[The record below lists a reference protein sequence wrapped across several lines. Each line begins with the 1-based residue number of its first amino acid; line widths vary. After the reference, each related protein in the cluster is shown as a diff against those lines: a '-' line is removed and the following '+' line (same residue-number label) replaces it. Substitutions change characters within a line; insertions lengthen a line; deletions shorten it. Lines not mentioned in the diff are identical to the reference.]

1 MDSTAP
7 ILNDP
12 VDVQDDS
19 SLGLVSLAE
28 ARFEHWRRTI
38 GLFAGPI
45 ALALVWLL
53 PIAGLSSEAH
63 RLAAVVAL
71 VVCWWVTEPIPLPA
85 TALVGV
91 VLTVLAGISTA
102 ADAFAPFA
110 NPIIFLFIGSFMIG
124 RAMSA
129 HALDRHLAFGLLAL
143 PIVRGNVGRTRF
155 AVAGLCVALSA
166 WMSNTATAAMMVPV
180 AIGVLEAT
188 RRDRSSPLRSP
199 VAVGFLL
206 TIAYG
211 AAIGG
216 MMTPIGT
223 PPNLIAIGLLD
234 RLAGVRIDFVS
245 WMLIG
250 VPIALAMGA
259 AMYALSSI
267 MFANRTTMA
276 QSAAAYIQREQSTAR
291 QWTPG
296 KRNCIIAFGT
306 AVVLWVTPGIIAA
319 AGVTSPL
326 ARSIAGRL
334 DEGVVAIAAASLLFL
349 LPINWRRRQ
358 FTLDWKAASGIDWGT
373 ILLFGG
379 GLSLGRLMFETGL
392 ASVLGSGLVS
402 LTGAESLW
410 AVTAVGIVAAIA
422 LTEVTSNTAAANMLV
437 PVILTICAAG
447 GLNPVPPVLGV
458 ALGTSMAF
466 MLPISTPPNAIIY
479 GTGLVRITEMM
490 RFGLIVDAI
499 GAVILFG
506 GLRLLCPLLG
516 FS

>member
-1 MDSTAP
+1 MESAAP
-7 ILNDP
+7 MPDDP
-12 VDVQDDS
+12 VDAQDES
-19 SLGLVSLAE
+19 TLGVVSLAE
-28 ARFEHWRRTI
+28 VRFEHWRRTI
-38 GLFAGPI
+38 GLFGGP
-45 ALALVWLL
+45 AFFVLVWLL
-53 PIAGLSSEAH
+53 PIAGLSVQAH

-91 VLTVLAGISTA
+91 VLTVLTGIATA
-102 ADAFAPFA
+102 PEAFAPFA

-124 RAMSA
+124 RAMST
-129 HALDRHLAFGLLAL
+129 HGLDRHIAFGLLSL
-143 PIVRGNVGRTRF
+143 PVVRGDIGRTRL
-155 AVAGLCVALSA
+155 AVAGLTMGVSA

-188 RRDRSSPLRSP
+188 RRDRSHPLRSP

-211 AAIGG
+211 AGIGG
-216 MMTPIGT
+216 MMTPVGT

-234 RLAGVRIDFVS
+234 RLTGIRLDFVT
-245 WMLIG
+245 WMLVA
-250 VPIALAMGA
+250 VPIALTMGA
-259 AMYALSSI
+259 AMYGLSTV
-267 MFANRTTMA
+267 MFTGPATGS
-276 QSAAAYIQREQSTAR
+276 SAAAYIQREQSAAR
-291 QWTPG
+291 RWTPG
-296 KRNCIIAFGT
+296 KRNCIIVFGT
-306 AVVLWVTPGIIAA
+306 AVTLWVTPGVIAA
-319 AGVTSPL
+319 AGLTAPL
-326 ARSIAGRL
+326 AKSVAARL

-358 FTLDWKAASGIDWGT
+358 FTLDWHAASGIDWGT

-392 ASVLGSGLVS
+392 ASVLGNGLVS

-410 AVTAVGIVAAIA
+410 AVTAVGIVASIA

-447 GLNPVPPVLGV
+447 RVNPVPPVFGV
-458 ALGTSMAF
+458 ALGSSMAF

-479 GTGLVRITEMM
+479 GTGLVRVTEMM
-490 RFGLIVDAI
+490 KFGLLVDLI
-499 GAVILFG
+499 GAVILFV
-506 GLRLLCPLLG
+506 GLWLLCPLVG
-516 FS
+516 VS

>member
-1 MDSTAP
+1 MESAAP
-7 ILNDP
+7 VMTDLD
-12 VDVQDDS
+12 DGQDEAP
-19 SLGLVSLAE
+19 LGGVSLAE

-38 GLFAGPI
+38 GLFAGPAAFVI
-45 ALALVWLL
+45 VWLS
-53 PIAGLSSEAH
+53 PFELSDQAH

-91 VLTVLAGISTA
+91 VLCVLTGVATA
-102 ADAFAPFA
+102 VEAFAPFA
-110 NPIIFLFIGSFMIG
+110 NPIIFLFIGSFMLG

-129 HALDRHLAFGLLAL
+129 HGLDRHLAFGLLSL
-143 PIVRGNVGRTRF
+143 PVVRGDAGRTRL
-155 AVAGLCVALSA
+155 AVAGLCMVLSA

-180 AIGVLEAT
+180 AVGVLETT
-188 RRDRSSPLRSP
+188 RRVRSSRSRSP
-199 VAVGFLL
+199 MAVGFLL

-211 AAIGG
+211 TGIGG

-223 PPNLIAIGLLD
+223 PPNLIAIGLLE
-234 RLAGVRIDFVS
+234 RLTGVRIDFVT
-245 WMLIG
+245 WMLVA

-259 AMYALSSI
+259 AMYALSTI
-267 MFANRTTMA
+267 MFRGAPTHA
-276 QSAAAYIQREQSTAR
+276 SAAYIER
-291 QWTPG
+291 QHAEAHEWTPG
-296 KRNCIIAFGT
+296 KRNCIIAFSA
-306 AVVLWVTPGIIAA
+306 AVVLWVTPGIISA
-319 AGVTSPL
+319 AGLAGPL
-326 ARSIAGRL
+326 ARNAVARL
-334 DEGVVAIAAASLLFL
+334 DEGVVAVAAASLLFL
-349 LPINWRRRQ
+349 LPINWRKRQ
-358 FTLDWKAASGIDWGT
+358 FTLDWKAASTIDWGT

-392 ASVLGSGLVS
+392 ASVLGNGLVS

-447 GLNPVPPVLGV
+447 GVNPVPPVFGV

-490 RFGLIVDAI
+490 RFGLVVDLI
-499 GAVILFG
+499 GGVVLFG

-516 FS
+516 LS